1 MCGINGI
8 VNCGDRETLARM
20 THVQAHRGPD
30 DSGLWDRKF
39 PDGSY
44 IGLGSRRLAILD
56 LSPLG
61 HMPMANENR
70 TLWITYNGEI
80 YNFAE
85 LRRELEGKGHR
96 FASHTDTEVILRL
109 YEQEG
114 ADCVK
119 RLNGMFAFA
128 ICDLRS
134 STPTLFM
141 ARDHFGVKPFYYFHS
156 RDRFA
161 FASEIKALLQV
172 PGIEA
177 ELDPESLHQYLT
189 FLWVPDPKTMFR
201 RILKLPAGYYAIL
214 RNSELKLTQYW
225 DLTFPAADET
235 YARSE
240 DDLAEE
246 IRERLRRSVEAQ
258 MVSDVPIGAFLSAG
272 LDSSSI
278 VAMMS
283 QATRTRATKS
293 RATHQPVRTYTVT
306 FPRKYRVGETT
317 LDDPE
322 VATRLARHLGCE
334 NQRIVVEPDVT
345 DLLPRLVWHMD
356 EPTADPAIIT
366 AYVVCR
372 EARKQATV
380 LLSGVGGDELFA
392 GYRKHCAHYWAETY
406 GKVPVPARRIAE
418 RALNGLPSLRGT
430 PVKGS
435 LRLARKMARSA
446 ALSPRDRFI
455 TNCTYLDETQKAGLY
470 ASKLTSGSL
479 WQHSFDEAKF
489 DPAYQHR
496 AAFDRVQDADFLH
509 QMLYLDTKIFMP
521 SLNLTYNDKMSM
533 ASSVEVR
540 VPFLDRE
547 LAEFVAWK
555 IPPRLKLK
563 GSLRPTTKYIFRRA
577 MRGILP
583 PEVLRQPKAG
593 FAAPVDYWLAHD
605 LKEMVGDLLS
615 ESQIRKRGFFRPE
628 AVRRFVD
635 EHASARQD
643 WSMQLWQFLTLE
655 LWMQVFLDGGAAK
668 FEPGR
673 PEPSEVASA

>member
-1 MCGINGI
+1 MCGINGLM
-8 VNCGDRETLARM
+8 NCGDRETLARM

-30 DSGLWDRKF
+30 DSGLWERKF

-44 IGLGSRRLAILD
+44 VGLGSRRLAILD

-61 HMPMANENR
+61 HMPMGNEDGSV
-70 TLWITYNGEI
+70 WITYNGEI
-80 YNFAE
+80 YNFAD

-96 FASHTDTEVILRL
+96 FASHTDTEVVLHL

-114 ADCVK
+114 PDCVK

-134 STPTLFM
+134 GIPTLFL
-141 ARDHFGVKPFYYFHS
+141 ARDHFGVKPFYYLH
-156 RDRFA
+156 DGKRFA

-177 ELDPESLHQYLT
+177 ELDAESLHQYLT

-201 RILKLPAGYYAIL
+201 GIRKLPAGHYATL
-214 RNSELKLTQYW
+214 RNGELKLTQYW
-225 DLTFPAADET
+225 DLTFPPADQA

-240 DDLAEE
+240 SELAEE
-246 IRERLRRSVEAQ
+246 IRERFRRSVEAQ

-278 VAMMS
+278 VAMMCA
-283 QATRTRATKS
+283 ATR
-293 RATHQPVRTYTVT
+293 QPVRTYTIT
-306 FPRKYRVGETT
+306 FPRRYRVGETT

-322 VATRLARHLGCE
+322 VATRLAHHLGCE
-334 NQRIVVEPDVT
+334 NQRIVVEPDVV

-366 AYVVCR
+366 AYLVCR

-392 GYRKHCAHYWAETY
+392 GYRKHVAHYWAQVY
-406 GKVPVPARRIAE
+406 GKIPSLVRSVAAG
-418 RALNGLPSLRGT
+418 GLAAMPGLRGT
-430 PVKGS
+430 PLKGRV
-435 LRLARKMARSA
+435 RLAKKMARSA
-446 ALSPRDRFI
+446 SLDPVDRFI
-455 TNCTYLDETQKAGLY
+455 ANCTYLDHAQKSELY
-470 ASKLTSGSL
+470 GSDLGTEASG
-479 WQHSFDEAKF
+479 FDACS
-489 DPAYQHR
+489 QHR
-496 AAFDRVQDADFLH
+496 ASFERVHDADFLN
-509 QMLYLDTKIFMP
+509 QMLYVDTKIFMT

-547 LAEFVAWK
+547 LAEFVAWSV
-555 IPPRLKLK
+555 PPNLKVK
-563 GSLRPTTKYIFRRA
+563 GLLHPTTKYIFRRA
-577 MRGILP
+577 MRDVLP
-583 PEVLRQPKAG
+583 REVLRQPKAG

-605 LKEMVGDLLS
+605 LKEMTDDLLS
-615 ESQIRKRGFFRPE
+615 ASRLRDRGLFRPE
-628 AVRRFVD
+628 VVQRFLA
-635 EHASARQD
+635 EHRSGRQD
-643 WSMQLWQFLTLE
+643 WSMQIWQFLTLE
-655 LWMQVFLDGGAAK
+655 LWMQTFLDGGAGK
-668 FEPGR
+668 FELNLNLSNSNQSN
-673 PEPSEVASA
+673 PSQARQAATA